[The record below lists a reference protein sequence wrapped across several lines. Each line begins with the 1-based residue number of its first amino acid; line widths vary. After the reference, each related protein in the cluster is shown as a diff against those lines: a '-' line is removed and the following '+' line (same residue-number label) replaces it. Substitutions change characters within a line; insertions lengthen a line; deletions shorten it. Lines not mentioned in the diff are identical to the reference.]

1 MMRSI
6 GYKLD
11 NNNNIIISHDMVSVE
26 SILWHTFG
34 SGESFNIFG
43 SQIQACALLLL
54 PQGLR
59 YGEAWGDF
67 VKPHTRPARC
77 ILLLFAPYLEP
88 FVDLSISASQF
99 LTRLVRYRYTT
110 ISLLHALFQKHV
122 ILILFIVQKHVIQY
136 FGVSFPAP
144 CRRRGYTRCRRT
156 CVCPSL

>member
-1 MMRSI
+1 
-6 GYKLD
+6 
-11 NNNNIIISHDMVSVE
+11 MVSVE

-54 PQGLR
+54 PQGLC
-59 YGEAWGDF
+59 YGEAWGGF
-67 VKPHTRPARC
+67 VKPRTRPARC

-110 ISLLHALFQKHV
+110 IALLHALFQT
-122 ILILFIVQKHVIQY
+122 HVIQY
-136 FGVSFPAP
+136 SGVPFPAP

-156 CVCPSL
+156 CACPSL